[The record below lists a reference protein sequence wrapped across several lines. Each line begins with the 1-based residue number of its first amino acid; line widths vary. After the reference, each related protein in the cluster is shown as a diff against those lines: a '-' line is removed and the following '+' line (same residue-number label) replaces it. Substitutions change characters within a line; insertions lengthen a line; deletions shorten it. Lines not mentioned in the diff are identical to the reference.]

1 MKALLC
7 MFGLH
12 GTPHMSGFS
21 AAHTAFVS
29 MDYVPSTDLEKM
41 LPSLTPTAG
50 KAINKR
56 IYRGPLPQNTFI
68 FVDSS

>member
-1 MKALLC
+1 

-21 AAHTAFVS
+21 AAHTAFAN

-41 LPSLTPTAG
+41 LQSLTPTAE
-50 KAINKR
+50 KAISRR

-68 FVDSS
+68 FVDDS